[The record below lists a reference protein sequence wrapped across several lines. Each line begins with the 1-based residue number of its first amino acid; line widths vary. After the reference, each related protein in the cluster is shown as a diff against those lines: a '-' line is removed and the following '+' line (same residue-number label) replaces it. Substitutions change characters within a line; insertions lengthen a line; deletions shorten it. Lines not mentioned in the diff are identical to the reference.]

1 MHRLTARL
9 LLFFALVGSL
19 VPVAVATTATARA
32 CCLRKGVHHC
42 QDSIASDSDELVI
55 RDASCCNGGCGRAL
69 TSHRWAQAQPLALHS
84 FARSVKPYLGQAS
97 PVSASLELYGSR
109 STRAPPAC

>member
-19 VPVAVATTATARA
+19 VPVAVAATTSVRA

-42 QDSIASDSDELVI
+42 QDSVASDSDQPVI
-55 RDASCCNGGCGRAL
+55 RDASCCNRGCGRAL
-69 TSHRWAQAQPLALHS
+69 TTHRWAQAQPLAVYS
-84 FARSVKPYLGQAS
+84 FARNVEAYLGRPSLISANRE
-97 PVSASLELYGSR
+97 VSRYR
-109 STRAPPAC
+109 STRAPPAY